1 MTTNFLYRATEG
13 IREEDLAWM
22 PLEQLD
28 LPGEFRRFRSLREGP
43 LDNETMA
50 KQSVLN
56 RSGDDLQRLG
66 RITGHLKEFAASSS
80 PEGIAP
86 GSSLAVATVVH
97 LFRDGESVSNWMLE
111 VFQKEFEASVGDE
124 VAPGYTVESA
134 KPFAPSGLASETIGM
149 EVMQRGPAGGASSTV
164 IDFRVGR
171 LLGVAYTITA
181 GESGEKASIEE
192 VAATLERKMVRV
204 VLGAG

>member
-1 MTTNFLYRATEG
+1 MTTNFLYRATES
-13 IREEDLAWM
+13 ITAEDLAWM
-22 PLEQLD
+22 PLEQQD
-28 LPGEFRRFRSLREGP
+28 LPIEFRGFRSLRDGP

-56 RSGDDLQRLG
+56 RTADDLQRLG

-97 LFRDGESVSNWMLE
+97 LFQDGESVSNWMVK
-111 VFQKEFEASVGDE
+111 VFQKEFEASVGEE
-124 VAPGYTVESA
+124 VAPGYQVESA
-134 KPFAPSGLASETIGM
+134 QSFEPKGLASETIGM

-171 LLGVAYTITA
+171 LLGVAFVGSI
-181 GESGEKASIEE
+181 GEHDRTPIATEMALALEKRMVQ
-192 VAATLERKMVRV
+192 VA
-204 VLGAG
+204 LGV

>member
-22 PLEQLD
+22 PLEHLD
-28 LPGEFRRFRSLREGP
+28 LPGEFRGFRSLRDGP

-56 RSGDDLQRLG
+56 RSGADLQRLG

-86 GSSLAVATVVH
+86 GSYLAVATVVH

-134 KPFAPSGLASETIGM
+134 KPFTPSGLASETIGM

-181 GESGEKASIEE
+181 GEPGEKAAIEE

>member
-13 IREEDLAWM
+13 MTEEDLAWM
-22 PLEQLD
+22 PLEQQD
-28 LPGEFRRFRSLREGP
+28 LPIEFRSFRLLREGP

-50 KQSVLN
+50 KQSVLD
-56 RSGDDLQRLG
+56 RTADDLSGLG
-66 RITGHLKEFAASSS
+66 RITGHLKEYAASAS

-124 VAPGYTVESA
+124 VAPGYRVESA
-134 KPFAPSGLASETIGM
+134 QRFEPKGLASETIGM
-149 EVMQRGPAGGASSTV
+149 EVIQRGPAGGAASTV
-164 IDFRVGR
+164 VDFRVGR

-181 GESGEKASIEE
+181 GEPGERSSVEE
-192 VAATLERKMVRV
+192 VAAALERKMVRV
-204 VLGAG
+204 VLGA

>member
-13 IREEDLAWM
+13 MTEEDLAWM
-22 PLEQLD
+22 PLEQQD
-28 LPGEFRRFRSLREGP
+28 LPIEFRSFRLLREGP

-50 KQSVLN
+50 KQSVLD
-56 RSGDDLQRLG
+56 RTADDLSGLG
-66 RITGHLKEFAASSS
+66 RITGHLKEYAASAS

-124 VAPGYTVESA
+124 VAPGYRVESA
-134 KPFAPSGLASETIGM
+134 QRFEPKGLASETIGM
-149 EVMQRGPAGGASSTV
+149 EVIQRGPAGGAASTV
-164 IDFRVGR
+164 VDFRVGR

-181 GESGEKASIEE
+181 GEPGEKASVEE
-192 VAATLERKMVRV
+192 VAAALERKMVRV
-204 VLGAG
+204 VLGA

>member
-1 MTTNFLYRATEG
+1 M
-13 IREEDLAWM
+13 
-22 PLEQLD
+22 
-28 LPGEFRRFRSLREGP
+28 
-43 LDNETMA
+43 
-50 KQSVLN
+50 
-56 RSGDDLQRLG
+56 
-66 RITGHLKEFAASSS
+66 
-80 PEGIAP
+80 
-86 GSSLAVATVVH
+86 ATVVH

-134 KPFAPSGLASETIGM
+134 KPFAPNGLASETIGM

-181 GESGEKASIEE
+181 GERGEKAAIEE

>member
-13 IREEDLAWM
+13 MTEEDLAWM
-22 PLEQLD
+22 PLEQQD
-28 LPGEFRRFRSLREGP
+28 LPIEFRSFRLLREGP

-50 KQSVLN
+50 KQSVLD
-56 RSGDDLQRLG
+56 RTADDLSGLG
-66 RITGHLKEFAASSS
+66 RITGHLKEYAASAS

-124 VAPGYTVESA
+124 VAPGYRVESA
-134 KPFAPSGLASETIGM
+134 QRFEPKGLASETIGM
-149 EVMQRGPAGGASSTV
+149 EVIQRGPAGGAASTV
-164 IDFRVGR
+164 VDFRVGR

-181 GESGEKASIEE
+181 GEPGEKSSVEE
-192 VAATLERKMVRV
+192 VAAALERKMVRV
-204 VLGAG
+204 VLGA

>member
-28 LPGEFRRFRSLREGP
+28 LPGEFRGFRSLREGP

-86 GSSLAVATVVH
+86 GSFLAVATVVH
-97 LFRDGESVSNWMLE
+97 LFRDGESVSNWMLD

-134 KPFAPSGLASETIGM
+134 KPFVPSGLASETIGM
-149 EVMQRGPAGGASSTV
+149 EVMQRGPAGGASSIV

-181 GESGEKASIEE
+181 GEPGENTAIEE

>member
-13 IREEDLAWM
+13 MTEEDLAWM
-22 PLEQLD
+22 PLEQQD
-28 LPGEFRRFRSLREGP
+28 LPIEFRSFRLLREGP

-50 KQSVLN
+50 KQSVLD
-56 RSGDDLQRLG
+56 RTADDLSELG
-66 RITGHLKEFAASSS
+66 RITGHLKEYAASAS

-124 VAPGYTVESA
+124 VAPGYRVESA
-134 KPFAPSGLASETIGM
+134 QRFEPKGLASETIGM
-149 EVMQRGPAGGASSTV
+149 EVIQRGPAGGAASTV
-164 IDFRVGR
+164 VDFRVGR

-181 GESGEKASIEE
+181 GEPGEKASVEE
-192 VAATLERKMVRV
+192 VAAALERKMVRV
-204 VLGAG
+204 VLGA

>member
-28 LPGEFRRFRSLREGP
+28 LPGEFRGFRSLREGP

-86 GSSLAVATVVH
+86 GSPLAVATVVH
-97 LFRDGESVSNWMLE
+97 LFRDGESVSNWMLD

-134 KPFAPSGLASETIGM
+134 KPFVPNGLASETIGM
-149 EVMQRGPAGGASSTV
+149 EVMQRGPAGGASSIV

-181 GESGEKASIEE
+181 GEPGEKTAIEE

>member
-1 MTTNFLYRATEG
+1 MTTSFLYRATES
-13 IREEDLAWM
+13 ITEEDLAWM
-22 PLEQLD
+22 PLEQQD
-28 LPGEFRRFRSLREGP
+28 LPMEFRGFRSLRDGP

-56 RSGDDLQRLG
+56 RTADDLQRLG

-97 LFRDGESVSNWMLE
+97 LFRDGESVSNWMVE
-111 VFQKEFEASVGDE
+111 VFRKEFEASVGDE
-124 VAPGYTVESA
+124 VAPGYQVESA
-134 KPFAPSGLASETIGM
+134 QSFEPKGLASETIGM

-181 GESGEKASIEE
+181 GEPGDKSSVEE
-192 VAATLERKMVRV
+192 VAAALERKMVRV
-204 VLGAG
+204 VLGA

>member
-28 LPGEFRRFRSLREGP
+28 LPGEFRGFRSLREGP
-43 LDNETMA
+43 LDNEAMA

-181 GESGEKASIEE
+181 GERGEKAAIEE

>member
-13 IREEDLAWM
+13 IQEEDLAWM
-22 PLEQLD
+22 PLDQQD
-28 LPGEFRRFRSLREGP
+28 LPMEFRGFRPLREGP

-50 KQSVLN
+50 KQSVLD
-56 RSGDDLQRLG
+56 RSAEDLHRLG
-66 RITGHLKEFAASSS
+66 RITGHLKEFAASSA

-97 LFRDGESVSNWMLE
+97 LFRDGESVSKWMVE

-124 VAPGYTVESA
+124 VAPGYRVEDARSFQP
-134 KPFAPSGLASETIGM
+134 KGLAGETIGM
-149 EVMQRGPAGGASSTV
+149 EVMQRGPAGGAASTV

-181 GESGEKASIEE
+181 GEPGDRAPVED
-192 VAATLERKMVRV
+192 VAAALERKMVRV
-204 VLGAG
+204 VLGA